1 MAEHRHDKRIEC
13 DDTCIL
19 LLGDLHH
26 VAKIKNISFGG
37 ALVHFHSSSPSLQIG
52 EICNISIVGKNG
64 AFPFKYSC
72 EVVRSEAP
80 DIALTFI
87 SMHKLKVF
95 EHDSYKN

>member
-37 ALVHFHSSSPSLQIG
+37 ALVHFNPSPPILQIG
-52 EICNISIVGKNG
+52 DICNISIISKIG
-64 AFPFKYSC
+64 AFSFKYSC
-72 EVVRSEAP
+72 EVVRTETP
-80 DIALTFI
+80 NIALTFI
-87 SMHKLKVF
+87 SMHKLNAV
-95 EHDSYKN
+95 EH